1 MGRIIESQFEF
12 LAGYEVEQL
21 ERIDR
26 SGGVRVLGFPGA
38 VAVDPQQEMADGR
51 IIRVIPSV
59 GQPWVG
65 VFDDGGYGVPPAASG
80 RLLGWP
86 DQVSLCVVY
95 AGGGIVVRTDAP
107 EETFEIE
114 SFPITSVL
122 VAAEHDVVV
131 FSDFTTFTAYDRGGL
146 RWREEVASD
155 NATLLSVEGDEIA
168 GTGSLNGVDHRSIR
182 VKLANGHRAN

>member
-1 MGRIIESQFEF
+1 M
-12 LAGYEVEQL
+12 
-21 ERIDR
+21 
-26 SGGVRVLGFPGA
+26 
-38 VAVDPQQEMADGR
+38 VDGP
-51 IIRVIPSV
+51 IIRVNPSV

-65 VFDDGGYGVPPAASG
+65 VFYGGGYGVPPAASG

-95 AGGGIVVRTDAP
+95 AGVSVVLRTDAP

-122 VAAEHDVVV
+122 VAAEHEVVV

-146 RWREEVASD
+146 RWRKEVASD

-168 GTGSLNGVDHRSIR
+168 GTGSVNGVNHRSIR
-182 VKLANGHRAN
+182 LKLANGHRAN

>member
-1 MGRIIESQFEF
+1 VRLLSS
-12 LAGYEVEQL
+12 GYEVEQL

-26 SGGVRVLGFPGA
+26 SGGVRILGFPDA
-38 VAVDPQQEMADGR
+38 VAVDPQQEMVDGP
-51 IIRVIPSV
+51 IIRVNPSV

-65 VFDDGGYGVPPAASG
+65 VFYGGGYGVPPAASG

-95 AGGGIVVRTDAP
+95 AGVSVVLRTDAP

-122 VAAEHDVVV
+122 VAAEHEVVV
-131 FSDFTTFTAYDRGGL
+131 FSDFTTFTATT
-146 RWREEVASD
+146 VAD
-155 NATLLSVEGDEIA
+155 
-168 GTGSLNGVDHRSIR
+168 
-182 VKLANGHRAN
+182 

>member
-12 LAGYEVEQL
+12 LAGYDVEQL
-21 ERIDR
+21 ERIER
-26 SGGVRVLGFPGA
+26 SGGVRVLGFADA
-38 VAVDPQQEMADGR
+38 VALDPQQEMADGP
-51 IIRVIPSV
+51 IIRVHPSV

-65 VFDDGGYGVPPAASG
+65 VFYGGGYGVPPAASG

-86 DQVSLCVVY
+86 DQISLCVVY

-122 VAAEHDVVV
+122 VAADHEVVII
-131 FSDFTTFTAYDRGGL
+131 FSDFTSFTAYDRGGL
-146 RWREEVASD
+146 RWRKEVASD
-155 NATLLSVEGDEIA
+155 DATLLSVEGDEIV
-168 GTGSLNGVDHRSIR
+168 GTGSLNGVTDRSIR
-182 VKLANGHRAN
+182 VKLANGSPR

>member
-1 MGRIIESQFEF
+1 VRLLSS
-12 LAGYEVEQL
+12 GYEVEQL

-26 SGGVRVLGFPGA
+26 SGGVRILGFPDA
-38 VAVDPQQEMADGR
+38 VAVDPQQEMADGP
-51 IIRVIPSV
+51 IIRVHPSV

-65 VFDDGGYGVPPAASG
+65 VFHGGGYGVPPAASG

-122 VAAEHDVVV
+122 VAADHEVVV
-131 FSDFTTFTAYDRGGL
+131 FSDFTSFTAYDRGGL
-146 RWREEVASD
+146 RWRKKVASD
-155 NATLLSVEGDEIA
+155 DATLLSVEGDEIV
-168 GTGSLNGVDHRSIR
+168 GTGSLNGVNDRSIR
-182 VKLANGHRAN
+182 VKLANGSPR

>member
-26 SGGVRVLGFPGA
+26 SGGIRVLGFPNAG
-38 VAVDPQQEMADGR
+38 AVDPRQEMADGP
-51 IIRVIPSV
+51 IIRVHPAG

-65 VFDDGGYGVPPAASG
+65 VFHGGGYGVPPAASG

-107 EETFEIE
+107 EETFAIE

-122 VAAEHDVVV
+122 VAADHEVVV
-131 FSDFTTFTAYDRGGL
+131 FSDFTSFTAYDRGGL
-146 RWREEVASD
+146 RWRKEVATE
-155 NATLLSVEGDEIA
+155 NATLLSVEGDEIV
-168 GTGSLNGVDHRSIR
+168 GIGSLNGVNDRSIR
-182 VKLANGHRAN
+182 VKVASRR